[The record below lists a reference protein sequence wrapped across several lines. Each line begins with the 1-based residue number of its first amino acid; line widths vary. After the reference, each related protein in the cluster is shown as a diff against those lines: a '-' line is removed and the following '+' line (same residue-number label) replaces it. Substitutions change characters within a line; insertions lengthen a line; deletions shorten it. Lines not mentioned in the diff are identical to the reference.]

1 MSLEN
6 LLRIPNIKI
15 CKLYKLLLSMYKM
28 LLALITKE
36 SSMVKKMRK
45 KSVEGYKIKQRIIIL
60 SINVVSIWGKK
71 KQEKKM
77 NSNTIIMKIT
87 NVSININITLM
98 LSSLYAHPPVGLVC
112 PYVFSVLSP
121 NTGCVHSPL

>member
-28 LLALITKE
+28 LLALILKE
-36 SSMVKKMRK
+36 SSMVKKMK

-60 SINVVSIWGKK
+60 RSINVVSIWGKK
-71 KQEKKM
+71 KHEKNM
-77 NSNTIIMKIT
+77 NSNTIIM
-87 NVSININITLM
+87 
-98 LSSLYAHPPVGLVC
+98 
-112 PYVFSVLSP
+112 
-121 NTGCVHSPL
+121 

>member
-15 CKLYKLLLSMYKM
+15 CKLYKLPLSMHKM
-28 LLALITKE
+28 LLALILKE
-36 SSMVKKMRK
+36 SSMLKKMK

-71 KQEKKM
+71 NMKK
-77 NSNTIIMKIT
+77 T
-87 NVSININITLM
+87 
-98 LSSLYAHPPVGLVC
+98 
-112 PYVFSVLSP
+112 
-121 NTGCVHSPL
+121 

>member
-28 LLALITKE
+28 LLALILKE
-36 SSMVKKMRK
+36 SSMVKKMK

-71 KQEKKM
+71 KHEKNM
-77 NSNTIIMKIT
+77 NSDTIIM
-87 NVSININITLM
+87 
-98 LSSLYAHPPVGLVC
+98 
-112 PYVFSVLSP
+112 
-121 NTGCVHSPL
+121 

>member
-28 LLALITKE
+28 LLALILKE
-36 SSMVKKMRK
+36 SSMVKKMK

-71 KQEKKM
+71 NMKK
-77 NSNTIIMKIT
+77 T
-87 NVSININITLM
+87 
-98 LSSLYAHPPVGLVC
+98 
-112 PYVFSVLSP
+112 
-121 NTGCVHSPL
+121 

>member
-1 MSLEN
+1 
-6 LLRIPNIKI
+6 
-15 CKLYKLLLSMYKM
+15 MYKM

-71 KQEKKM
+71 KHEKNM
-77 NSNTIIMKIT
+77 NSNTIIM
-87 NVSININITLM
+87 
-98 LSSLYAHPPVGLVC
+98 
-112 PYVFSVLSP
+112 
-121 NTGCVHSPL
+121 

>member
-28 LLALITKE
+28 LLALILKE
-36 SSMVKKMRK
+36 SSMVKKMK

-71 KQEKKM
+71 KHEKNM
-77 NSNTIIMKIT
+77 NSNTIIM
-87 NVSININITLM
+87 
-98 LSSLYAHPPVGLVC
+98 
-112 PYVFSVLSP
+112 
-121 NTGCVHSPL
+121 